1 VNTKAVNSVAG
12 VILDAQTKD
21 RTPAGIALA
30 LDAAGL
36 ILTPEIAAEVNR
48 LRDRLTEYQRPAD
61 EAPIAFALTPKAE
74 LGEKDTREGESTSPA
89 TLTIYRAEHD
99 SGIPLGLYTTEAAA
113 RAHCEATASHEHP
126 GSVALSFDW
135 IDDESEPEEP
145 RELTVTIDGDEETTG
160 YIVTPLTVASE
171 YDAEADA

>member
-1 VNTKAVNSVAG
+1 MNTKAVNSVAG
-12 VILDAQTKD
+12 VILAAQRQD

-30 LDAAGL
+30 LESAQL
-36 ILTPEIAAEVNR
+36 LMSPEIAAELEY
-48 LRDRLTEYQRPAD
+48 LRQRFRGAQ
-61 EAPIAFALTPKAE
+61 EE
-74 LGEKDTREGESTSPA
+74 LGEKDTREGESASPA

-113 RAHCEATASHEHP
+113 RAHCEATATDEHP
-126 GSVALSFDW
+126 ADVALFFDW

-145 RELTVTIDGDEETTG
+145 RELAVTIDGDEETTG